1 MKHSAFQHRKH
12 PLQFHRLPGTASSV
26 SKPPP
31 TEAMAIKRTQ
41 PNAVCTAPEFMDLFM
56 SKLREI
62 NTKER
67 KFYFEDRAIRHLRLT
82 MLLTVEG

>member
-1 MKHSAFQHRKH
+1 
-12 PLQFHRLPGTASSV
+12 
-26 SKPPP
+26 
-31 TEAMAIKRTQ
+31 MAIKRTQ